1 MLIRARAAPGGDRYH
16 FNKVEK
22 IMIRLSSLKT
32 IAAAAG
38 ACVAMTVAT
47 PANAFVYA
55 TSHLE
60 IQNLLLTFDPTANVT
75 GFAFNLTNTADINGS
90 SDIGVATCTQ
100 VGPLCGTSPVLNAR
114 QAIAPPSNLIRPEDT
129 YTFAT
134 PAEKLVNSFSRA
146 DSVITAAQLINN
158 RPTAAN
164 QIAESLLNIPG
175 TAAANAEI
183 KSTTS
188 LSATFSGSRTIR
200 LAFDADPDQLA
211 QIGGGST
218 GVSAQSN
225 LNSSFTLLNNGVSGG
240 SVSFNPN
247 GIGAADCVVA
257 GLAGVTCQV
266 IADTQD
272 LNFNAAIGTPGSSSN
287 SFETANVFSH
297 FEILISGLA
306 DSTYSV
312 GFNAV
317 TSTLIVAAQPTVVPE
332 PGTMGLIGA
341 ALAGLAFTSVRR
353 KRNQS

>member
-1 MLIRARAAPGGDRYH
+1 
-16 FNKVEK
+16 
-22 IMIRLSSLKT
+22 MIRLSSLKT

-38 ACVAMTVAT
+38 ACVAMTVAS

-60 IQNLLLTFDPTANVT
+60 IQNLLLTFDPTAVVT
-75 GFAFNLTNTADINGS
+75 SFAFNLTNTADINGS
-90 SDIGVATCTQ
+90 SAIGVATCTKAAGNCGS
-100 VGPLCGTSPVLNAR
+100 GPILNAP

-134 PAEKLVNSFSRA
+134 PAEKLVNSFSRS
-146 DSVITAAQLINN
+146 DSIVTAAQLING

-164 QIAESLLNIPG
+164 QIAESLLNLPG
-175 TAAANAEI
+175 NAAANAEI

-188 LSATFSGSRTIR
+188 LTATFNGSRNIR

-225 LNSSFTLLNNGVSGG
+225 LNSSFTLLNNGVSAG

-247 GIGAADCVVA
+247 GVGAADCVVA
-257 GLAGVTCQV
+257 GLAGVTCTV

-272 LNFNAAIGTPGSSSN
+272 LNFNAAIGTAGTSSN
-287 SFETANVFSH
+287 SFEPGAVFSH

-306 DSTYSV
+306 DSAYSV
-312 GFNAV
+312 AFNAV
-317 TSTLIVAAQPTVVPE
+317 TSTLIVAAPTVVPE

-353 KRNQS
+353 KRKQS